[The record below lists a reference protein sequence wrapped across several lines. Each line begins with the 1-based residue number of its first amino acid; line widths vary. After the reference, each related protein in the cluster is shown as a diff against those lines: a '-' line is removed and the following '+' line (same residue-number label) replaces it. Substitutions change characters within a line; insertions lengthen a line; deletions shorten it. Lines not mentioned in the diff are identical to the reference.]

1 MTKLYNLWPNMV
13 NVIQS
18 YSHIWTYICINC
30 PVEFVRFFMASAKH
44 LTWQLER
51 GGGGVQDVLD
61 GGVHL
66 GRDGVQNCV

>member
-1 MTKLYNLWPNMV
+1 
-13 NVIQS
+13 
-18 YSHIWTYICINC
+18 
-30 PVEFVRFFMASAKH
+30 MASAKH

-66 GRDGVQNCV
+66 GLDGVNAPDLLPVQ